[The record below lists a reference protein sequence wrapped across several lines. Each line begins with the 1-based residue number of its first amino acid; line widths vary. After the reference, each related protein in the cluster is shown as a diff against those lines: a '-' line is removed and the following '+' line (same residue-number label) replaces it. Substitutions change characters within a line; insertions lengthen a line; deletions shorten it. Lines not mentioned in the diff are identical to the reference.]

1 MSGVR
6 AYAATGR
13 VATRFGGLVATRF
26 GSRPASRL
34 LRLAV
39 VLAPACTA
47 SACGA
52 QNEGAPGSD
61 PARNPRPAEIV
72 MYMGGSGER
81 ALDTFRAHADL
92 ISIVAPQAY
101 RADSAGN
108 VSGEVHPGLLA
119 TAREHGVAVMPLI
132 VNPGFDQPLIHALLN
147 NPAARRQAVDA
158 MVALAREH
166 GFWGW
171 QFDFENIHRSDRD
184 SLTAFY
190 RETAEALHAAGLG
203 LSIAVVPPHL
213 GDVSTPFHAY
223 MRDNWRGSFDLA
235 ALAEAGDFISFMTYA
250 QHGGPTAPGP
260 IAGLPWMRAE
270 LEHALGLVPPEKLSL
285 GIPSY
290 SGHWLPT
297 HDEAR
302 GARVAGREIPYSR
315 ARSLLDS
322 AGTALH
328 WLAREGVHYAF
339 WENGGVFEW
348 LFLEDRRS
356 LEAKLDLL
364 GEHPRLRGI
373 SVWVLGAEDPELW
386 EVLGRRLTRRPASR

>member
-1 MSGVR
+1 MSAVR
-6 AYAATGR
+6 GGAPTGR
-13 VATRFGGLVATRF
+13 VATRCQD
-26 GSRPASRL
+26 RPAGRL
-34 LRLAV
+34 LRLAIV
-39 VLAPACTA
+39 VAPACSA
-47 SACGA
+47 PACGA
-52 QNEGAPGSD
+52 PNEGAR
-61 PARNPRPAEIV
+61 ARDAAEDPRPAEIV

-81 ALDTFRAHADL
+81 ALDTFREHADL

-108 VSGEVHPGLLA
+108 VSGGVHPGVLA
-119 TAREHGVAVMPLI
+119 TARERGVAVMPLI
-132 VNPGFDQPLIHALLN
+132 VNPGFDQPLVHALLN
-147 NPAARRQAVDA
+147 DPTARRRATNA
-158 MVALAREH
+158 MVALAEEH

-184 SLTAFY
+184 ALTTFY
-190 RETAEALHAAGLG
+190 RESSEALHAAGFG

-213 GDVSTPFHAY
+213 GEVSTPFHAY
-223 MRDNWRGSFDLA
+223 MRDNWRGSFDLP
-235 ALAEAGDFISFMTYA
+235 ALAEAGEFISFMTYA

-270 LEHALGLVPPEKLSL
+270 LEHALDRVPPEKLSL

-315 ARSLLDS
+315 ARVLLDS
-322 AGTALH
+322 AGTELR
-328 WLAREGVHYAF
+328 WLDREGVHYTF

-364 GEHPRLRGI
+364 DEHPRIRGI
-373 SVWVLGAEDPELW
+373 SVWVLGAGDPGSW
-386 EVLGRRLTRRPASR
+386 DVLGRRLTRRPVSR